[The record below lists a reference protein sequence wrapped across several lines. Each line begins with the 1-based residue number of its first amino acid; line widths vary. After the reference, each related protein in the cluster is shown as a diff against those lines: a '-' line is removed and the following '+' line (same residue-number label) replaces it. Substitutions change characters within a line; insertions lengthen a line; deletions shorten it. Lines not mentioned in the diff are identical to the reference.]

1 MAIKN
6 ILLLGGSGF
15 IGSHIANLLAT
26 REGIRIT
33 VPSRRRE
40 RAKHLLPLP
49 GVDVVEADIN
59 DPAQLATLVRGQDAV
74 INLVGILHGDSE
86 MPYGR
91 KFAQAHVELP
101 RKLVAAMAQAGVR
114 RLVHMSALKADP
126 KGPSEYLRSKGDGEA
141 IVLAAQGALDV
152 TVFRPSV
159 VFGSGDAF
167 LNTFAKLLKLAPVF
181 PIGFPDARFQPVWVS
196 DVAGAFVAS
205 LEDSDTFGRS
215 YELCGPGVYSLRE
228 LIQYTGKVTG
238 KPRPLFK
245 LSEGWAYLQAGLLW
259 LAPKPL
265 MSPDNLRSMQVD
277 NVATPG
283 APVPARWFPASLES
297 VAPTYLAADPNA
309 RFNAFRGQA
318 GR

>member
-15 IGSHIANLLAT
+15 VGGHIANLLSA

-40 RAKHLLPLP
+40 RARHLLPLP
-49 GVDVVEADIN
+49 GVDVVEANIN
-59 DPAQLATLVRGQDAV
+59 NESELAALMRGQDAV

-86 MPYGR
+86 LPYGK

-101 RKLVAAMAQAGVR
+101 KKIVAAMQQTGVK

-141 IVLAAQGALDV
+141 AVLAAQGELDV

-159 VFGSGDAF
+159 IFGAGDSF
-167 LNTFAKLLKLAPVF
+167 LNTFASVLKLAPFF
-181 PIGFPDARFQPVWVS
+181 PIGFPDARFQPVWVD
-196 DVAGAFVAS
+196 DVAQAFVGS
-205 LEDSDTFGRS
+205 LEDTETFGQA
-215 YELCGPGVYSLRE
+215 YELCGPGVFSLRDM
-228 LIQYTGKVTG
+228 IQYTGKVIG
-238 KPRPLFK
+238 KERPLFK

-259 LAPKPL
+259 LAPKPM

-277 NVATPG
+277 SVATPG
-283 APVPARWFPASLES
+283 AKVPARWSPASLES

-309 RFNAFRGQA
+309 KFNTFRGQA

>member
-15 IGSHIANLLAT
+15 VGSHIANLLSA

-49 GVDVVEADIN
+49 GVDVVEANIN
-59 DPAQLATLVRGQDAV
+59 KEEDLLALMRGQDAV

-101 RKLVAAMAQAGVR
+101 RKVVAAMQQAGVK
-114 RLVHMSALKADP
+114 RLVHMSALKADA

-141 IVLAAQGALDV
+141 IVLAAQGPLDV

-159 VFGSGDAF
+159 IFGAGDSF

-181 PIGFPDARFQPVWVS
+181 PIGFPDARFQPVCID
-196 DVAGAFVAS
+196 DVGQAFVDS
-205 LEDSDTFGRS
+205 LEDSDTFGQT

-228 LIQYTGKVTG
+228 LIQYTGKVIG
-238 KPRPLFK
+238 KERPLFK

-283 APVPARWFPASLES
+283 AKTPARWCPASLES

-309 RFNAFRGQA
+309 KFNTFRGQA

>member
-15 IGSHIANLLAT
+15 VGSHIANLLAT
-26 REGIRIT
+26 KEGVRIT

-49 GVDVVEADIN
+49 AVDVVEANIN
-59 DPAQLATLVRGQDAV
+59 NPEELAALMQGQDVV

-101 RKLVAAMAQAGVR
+101 KKIIAAMKKTGVK

-126 KGPSEYLRSKGDGEA
+126 KGPSEYLRSKGDGQA
-141 IVLAAQGALDV
+141 VVLAAQGDLDV
-152 TVFRPSV
+152 TVFCPSV
-159 VFGSGDAF
+159 IFGIGDSF
-167 LNTFAKLLKLAPVF
+167 LNTFACTLKLLPVF
-181 PIGFPDARFQPVWVS
+181 PIGYPDARFQPVWVN
-196 DVAGAFVAS
+196 DVANAFVAS
-205 LEDSDTFGRS
+205 LEDQDTFGQA
-215 YELCGPGVYSLRE
+215 YELCGPGIFSLRD
-228 LIQYTGKVTG
+228 LIQYTGKVIG

-277 NVATPG
+277 SVATPG
-283 APVPARWFPASLES
+283 AKAPAGWHPASLES

-309 RFNAFRGQA
+309 KFNNFRGQA
-318 GR
+318 RR